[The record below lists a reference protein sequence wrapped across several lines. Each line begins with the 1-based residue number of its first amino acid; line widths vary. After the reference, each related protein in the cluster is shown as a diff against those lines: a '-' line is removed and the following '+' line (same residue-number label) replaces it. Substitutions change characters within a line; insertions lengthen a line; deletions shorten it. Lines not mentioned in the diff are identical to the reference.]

1 MMEKIYIKFYQNLH
15 KAFQGK
21 NFVFD
26 SMLNF
31 AFAATII
38 YFIFFQLALPLW
50 HDEIYQLWMVS
61 KDFDSIITTTRADPN
76 YPLQS
81 IIYKLFYDF
90 FSFKNFENLVVLHFL
105 SLFTILLSLFLLR
118 KVFSY
123 KKIIMLAFILF
134 SSEFFLRFFFELR
147 SYGFIFSC
155 SALFSSSYLLT
166 KLKGD
171 NFYCYLLYTSGLF
184 LSALHAIAGLFVVS
198 VMLKF
203 LFENQSLLKRFSAL
217 ILIFISCIFVLIFS
231 SESIILNN
239 NFHID
244 SYYVH
249 IRNTGAF
256 MIPLIVVGIFLVTS
270 KPKHFFNQIL
280 IDISPVIFSMIII
293 YTYSFIS
300 SPFFQGRYFTAF
312 FPFLS
317 LFLIKHIDTKYFIS
331 LKIVSLLLVIFLYGP
346 RAISPYSNFEGII
359 ESSHKPQCAETP
371 LFFENQT
378 GLDSKIIFQSE
389 FIPIIYY
396 TAEDYYSDIQRPILS
411 AKDTIAWWKD
421 NYQNNNCKVIGI
433 SIGDI
438 TQGPSSLSAEKNLI
452 SPSRKLVDGC
462 NKNGCGAVWTIE

>member
-1 MMEKIYIKFYQNLH
+1 MDKKNIEFYQSFH
-15 KAFQGK
+15 KALQGK
-21 NFVFD
+21 NLIFD

-31 AFAATII
+31 AFAVTII
-38 YFIFFQLALPLW
+38 YFIFLQLALPLW

-61 KDFDSIITTTRADPN
+61 KDISSIITTTTADPN

-90 FSFKNFENLVVLHFL
+90 FGFKDFENLVLLHFL
-105 SLFTILLSLFLLR
+105 SLFIILLSLFLLR

-123 KKIIMLAFILF
+123 KKIIILAFILV

-147 SYGFIFSC
+147 SYGFIFSW

-166 KLKGD
+166 KFKGD
-171 NFYCYLLYTSGLF
+171 NLYYYLLFTSGLF
-184 LSALHAIAGLFVVS
+184 LSAIHAMAGLLVAS

-203 LFENQSLLKRFSAL
+203 LYENQSFLKRFSAL

-231 SESIILNN
+231 SESILLNN
-239 NFHID
+239 NYHID
-244 SYYVH
+244 SYYIH

-256 MIPLIVVGIFLVTS
+256 MIPLIVVGIFLLIGKS
-270 KPKHFFNQIL
+270 KIFFNQIL

-293 YTYSFIS
+293 YTYSFIT
-300 SPFFQGRYFTAF
+300 SPFFQGRYFTVF

-331 LKIVSLLLVIFLYGP
+331 LKIASFLLVIFLYGP
-346 RAISPYSNFEGII
+346 RAISPYTNFEAVL

-371 LFFENQT
+371 LFFEHQA
-378 GLDSKIIFQSE
+378 GLDSKIIFESE

-396 TAEDYYSDIQRPILS
+396 TAEDYYSDIQRPVLS

-421 NYQNNNCKVIGI
+421 NYQNNNCKIIGI
-433 SIGDI
+433 SIGLK
-438 TQGPSSLSAEKNLI
+438 TQATSPLSVEKNII
-452 SPSRKLVDGC
+452 SPSRKIVDGC
-462 NKNGCGAVWTIE
+462 TKDGCGAVWVIE